1 MAEAMLQP
9 AALAIDTL
17 QRLSKASGQLSKP
30 DVRALERVCEIGKVV
45 LQHAAQELVSS
56 AANCPMLNSKSA
68 DGTPISVVLRHR
80 RQLPSGAIVERSG
93 RECKDFLIKNQF
105 LRAYLPGGYTTRVVL
120 QDPVTLTHGKSADA
134 IFQACGKDWRS
145 LRQMGHGGCAIE
157 HYCYDR
163 LGIESHERLWRQ
175 WHSLHA
181 PEFDALADGMPAD
194 MFRLTEFVLVTACA
208 AHDAQNAFRWAV
220 HGSIADK
227 DLLRD
232 TYVSIQSLRNSMDII
247 VRHVAQW
254 VGLRLSCVADSSDEV
269 VDRRRQLWQMLD
281 IDVETVEV
289 LAETLQ
295 LEFRDGRLLVANSCS
310 GRADLVDLVI
320 TALMSAWKFVRWS
333 ESRFLTV
340 GRCSRTMV
348 AALLFGYRRSG

>member
-1 MAEAMLQP
+1 MFFRVIRFWASEAHCSDIHIFPSCKNVHSAFAHMAEAMLQP

-134 IFQACGKDWRS
+134 IFQACRKDWRS

-227 DLLRD
+227 DLIRD
-232 TYVSIQSLRNSMDII
+232 TNVPIQSLRNSMDII
-247 VRHVAQW
+247 MRHVSEW
-254 VGLRLSCVADSSDEV
+254 VGLRLSCVADSADEV

-295 LEFRDGRLLVANSCS
+295 LEFRDGRLFVASSCP
-310 GRADLVDLVI
+310 GRADLVD
-320 TALMSAWKFVRWS
+320 
-333 ESRFLTV
+333 
-340 GRCSRTMV
+340 
-348 AALLFGYRRSG
+348 